1 MPYPL
6 LSQDAAFSLGDLQ
19 TSKRGQ
25 QFQVIHS
32 LGLFQLTSIEQ
43 PLFCPFGANVYK
55 GDGTET
61 RLSLD
66 VRIDE
71 TLAGTF
77 RALDK
82 KFKERIGPQKTQY
95 HPLVHEDFEYGPR
108 IRLDTA
114 GPEATMLWAPD
125 KTRLGT
131 PKDVETRGASIVPVA
146 AFTKA
151 WYMGGMH
158 GITLEMKHAI
168 VLRTA
173 GEDPD
178 FDWPAP
184 TENPF

>member
-1 MPYPL
+1 MI
-6 LSQDAAFSLGDLQ
+6 Q
-19 TSKRGQ
+19 SK
-25 QFQVIHS
+25 
-32 LGLFQLTSIEQ
+32 GLFQLCSIEQ
-43 PLFCPFGANVYK
+43 PLFCPFSAGVFK

-61 RLSLD
+61 RLNLD
-66 VRIDE
+66 LRIDE
-71 TLAGTF
+71 ALAGTF

-82 KFKERIGPQKTQY
+82 KFKDLIGPQKTQY
-95 HPLVHEDFEYGPR
+95 HPMVHEDFEYGPR
-108 IRLDTA
+108 IRLKVDTA
-114 GPEATMLWAPD
+114 GPGATMLWAPD

-178 FDWPAP
+178 FDWPMQP
-184 TENPF
+184 